1 MEGSRARFTC
11 VPYNLQAATRNLQL
25 ATCNLQPATI
35 TLMAM
40 ETREI
45 TLGHSPDPDDA
56 FMFYGLAAEK
66 IDCEGL
72 TFKHIIQ
79 DIETL
84 NRRAMNAE
92 LDVTA
97 VSIHAYA
104 YVLDKYALLTS
115 GASIGDDYGPTIVAS
130 RQVSTN
136 DLGSARI
143 AVPGLMTT
151 AYLVMRLCLGNP
163 ETVVVPFDQIMD
175 AVERGTVDAGL
186 LIHEGQLTFASRGL
200 HRIIDLGQW
209 WKTETG
215 LPLPLGGNAIKKSLG
230 PELISKV
237 SRLLKDSIEYGL
249 ANRQVAVRHAMAYGR
264 GMAESLTDEFVGM
277 YVNDYTIDYGERGRR
292 AVSLLLEKGNQAGVI
307 PSPVEVEFV

>member
-1 MEGSRARFTC
+1 
-11 VPYNLQAATRNLQL
+11 
-25 ATCNLQPATI
+25 
-35 TLMAM
+35 M

-56 FMFYGLAAEK
+56 FMFYGLAAGK
-66 IDCEGL
+66 IDSGEL
-72 TFKHIIQ
+72 SFRHIIE

-104 YVLDKYALLTS
+104 HVLDKYALLTS
-115 GASIGDDYGPTIVAS
+115 GASIGDDYGPMIVARRPMS
-130 RQVSTN
+130 IA
-136 DLGSARI
+136 DLASGRL

-163 ETVVVPFDQIMD
+163 DVVVVPFDQIMD
-175 AVERGTVDAGL
+175 AVERGDVDAGL
-186 LIHEGQLTFASRGL
+186 LIHEGQLTFSSRGL
-200 HRIIDLGQW
+200 LKIIDLGQW
-209 WKTETG
+209 WKQETG
-215 LPLPLGGNAIKKSLG
+215 LPLPLGGNAIKRSLG
-230 PELISKV
+230 PELISRV
-237 SRLLKDSIEYGL
+237 SRLLKESIEYGL
-249 ANRQVAVRHAMAYGR
+249 ANRQLAVRHAMAYGR
-264 GMAESLTDEFVGM
+264 GMAEGLTDEFVGM

-307 PSPVEVEFV
+307 PKPVEVEFV

>member
-1 MEGSRARFTC
+1 
-11 VPYNLQAATRNLQL
+11 
-25 ATCNLQPATI
+25 
-35 TLMAM
+35 MAM

-163 ETVVVPFDQIMD
+163 EIVVVPFDQIMD

-200 HRIIDLGQW
+200 HKIIDLGQW

>member
-1 MEGSRARFTC
+1 
-11 VPYNLQAATRNLQL
+11 
-25 ATCNLQPATI
+25 
-35 TLMAM
+35 MAM

-130 RQVSTN
+130 RQMSTN
-136 DLGSARI
+136 DLGGARI

-200 HRIIDLGQW
+200 HKIVDLGEW
-209 WKTETG
+209 WKIETG
-215 LPLPLGGNAIKKSLG
+215 LPLPLGGNAIRKSLG